1 MVGMDRTQFADVDSQ
16 GWWLLQ
22 AELEPALDEKRKAL
36 GECWKWSD
44 LRWYTDRLK
53 LDEVFQFLEAS
64 RPDLL
69 RELDEP
75 QDLYRREAWLDG
87 LILAKRPPEKAAEV
101 PPAPPVAKKA
111 AGANVAPPPVAKK
124 ASAFGRRQ
132 ADGEAQA
139 EPAGASPPA
148 AAPAPPAE
156 PRKPSPFGKNAA
168 PREQPTAPASAPAAE
183 GAPPPAPPPPAAEGA
198 PPPPAPPP
206 PAAEAEQLQQISGEI
221 QDVMSELSADEIA
234 AIAGDLGLTAEEV
247 EAMVREPDF
256 ASMVVEEQAHL
267 GAEGG

>member
-1 MVGMDRTQFADVDSQ
+1 MDRTQFADVDSQ

-22 AELEPALDEKRKAL
+22 AELEPALEEKRKAL
-36 GECWKWSD
+36 GECWQWSD

-87 LILAKRPPEKAAEV
+87 LIQAKRPPEKAAEA

-111 AGANVAPPPVAKK
+111 AGPNVAPPPVAKK

-132 ADGEAQA
+132 AEGEAQA
-139 EPAGASPPA
+139 EPAGVSPPA

-156 PRKPSPFGKNAA
+156 PRKPSPFGKKAA
-168 PREQPTAPASAPAAE
+168 PREQPAAPASAPAAE
-183 GAPPPAPPPPAAEGA
+183 GAPPPPAPPPPAAEGA

-234 AIAGDLGLTAEEV
+234 AIAGDLGLSAEEV

>member
-1 MVGMDRTQFADVDSQ
+1 MDRTQFADVDSQ

-22 AELEPALDEKRKAL
+22 VELEPALDEKRKTL
-36 GECWKWSD
+36 GECWQWSD
-44 LRWYTDRLK
+44 LRWYTDRQK
-53 LDEVFQFLEAS
+53 LDEVFQFLETS

-75 QDLYRREAWLDG
+75 QDLYHREAWLDG
-87 LILAKRPPEKAAEV
+87 LIQAKRPPEKPAGA

-139 EPAGASPPA
+139 EPAGASPA
-148 AAPAPPAE
+148 SGAPAPPAE
-156 PRKPSPFGKNAA
+156 PRKASPFGKKAA
-168 PREQPTAPASAPAAE
+168 PREQPAAAASAPAAE
-183 GAPPPAPPPPAAEGA
+183 GAPPAPPPPAEGA

-206 PAAEAEQLQQISGEI
+206 PAAAGDAEQLQQISGEI

-256 ASMVVEEQAHL
+256 AGMVAEEQAHL